1 LKPSFELPKHL
12 RSPGCSCVSPHER
25 RYQLRLI
32 VAGLQ
37 SIDNFDHFVDAL
49 VGHTARAI

>member
-37 SIDNFDHFVDAL
+37 SIDNFDHCVDAL

>member
-1 LKPSFELPKHL
+1 
-12 RSPGCSCVSPHER
+12 
-25 RYQLRLI
+25 LRLI
-32 VAGLQ
+32 VASLR